1 MSLLGI
7 DIGTSGCKAGAFSA
21 DGRCLANAYREYP
34 TLHPQPGWAELDSR
48 QVWQCV
54 REVIAEA
61 AAGTAGDPITAL
73 CVSSMGE
80 AMVPVTRDR
89 KILGASILS
98 SDPRGAE
105 YIQALKTQISQND
118 FYAINPNILG
128 PNYSLPKLAWLREHD
143 PDLFRQA
150 DLFLLW
156 GDLVGFMLG
165 TDPATS
171 PSLANRTL
179 LLDIRREDWSEKLLG
194 LSGIAPEKLPRI
206 LPSGAVCGQ
215 VAPGQAQELGLPK
228 NVQVVVGG
236 HDQGC
241 NALGAGIIQ
250 AGRAVCGLGSF
261 ECITPVFDRLPEGAA
276 MLGHGLNTEH
286 HVLPGLYVAFLYNQ
300 AGTLIKW
307 FRNTFAA
314 ADRKLAGADADL
326 YALLSREMPPAP
338 SRLLT
343 LPYFEL
349 TGPPDFTADAAGV
362 IAGLRT
368 DTSRG
373 DILKSIMEGETFY
386 FVDSLE
392 ALRRLGISTAEFIA
406 TGGGARSD
414 QWLQIK
420 ADILGAP
427 FARPRITEGSVLGA
441 ALLAGLATGVFRTPA
456 EGVARFVRLER
467 IFEPDPRRHE
477 LYRERHALY
486 RRLFT
491 DLHPLLKQMGN

>member
-362 IAGLRT
+362 IAWKRCGAWASAPPNSSPPAAAPART
-368 DTSRG
+368 SGCRSRRTSSG
-373 DILKSIMEGETFY
+373 
-386 FVDSLE
+386 
-392 ALRRLGISTAEFIA
+392 RRSRARASPKGACWAPPCWPAWPPAFSERRRKAWRASCASSASSSPTPGGTSSTANA
-406 TGGGARSD
+406 TRST
-414 QWLQIK
+414 
-420 ADILGAP
+420 AGYSRTCILC
-427 FARPRITEGSVLGA
+427 
-441 ALLAGLATGVFRTPA
+441 
-456 EGVARFVRLER
+456 
-467 IFEPDPRRHE
+467 
-477 LYRERHALY
+477 
-486 RRLFT
+486 
-491 DLHPLLKQMGN
+491 